1 MMKYYITILLVC
13 FGLSLGMAQDGK
25 IREKIKKLRIAFFT
39 ENLDLTEEEAQQF
52 WPVYNAYDDI
62 NHKLR
67 IQELNRIKRNIK
79 SNENMSETE
88 ATTILDR
95 IQTIES
101 QVYENGVNLIK
112 KLREFLPAIKI
123 IKLKKAERDFNKN
136 LMKQFRNRRRK
147 N

>member
-1 MMKYYITILLVC
+1 MKYYITILLVC